1 MTLSTPTANRALLYA
16 VLSRLVSYPMTP
28 DLLRLI
34 GELDVPGPAG
44 RNAAGELR
52 RLRDAVGALGGPD
65 AAVDFLNR
73 EATRLFEGP
82 GQPAAPPF
90 GSFYLSGGT
99 LMGPE
104 TAAVR
109 RAYLDAGFLPDPSVN
124 LPPDHLSLELGFLGV
139 LSGRAGDEV
148 EPSAVSAR
156 LAWWDF
162 IATHLAPWL
171 ALWQADLRRAEAH
184 AFYLGVAGFISE
196 ILEADLAW
204 LDEHGRAN
212 AGEAAEGR

>member
-1 MTLSTPTANRALLYA
+1 MILMPATRDRALLYT
-16 VLSRLVSYPMTP
+16 VLSRLVSYPVTP

-34 GELDVPGPAG
+34 GDLDVPGPAG
-44 RNAAGELR
+44 HGAAGELR
-52 RLRDAVGALGGPD
+52 RLREAVGALGGPD
-65 AAVDFLNR
+65 AAVEPLNR

-124 LPPDHLSLELGFLGV
+124 LPPDHLALELGFLGV
-139 LSGRAGDEV
+139 LAERAGDGADAE
-148 EPSAVSAR
+148 AASAR
-156 LAWWDF
+156 RAWWDF

-171 ALWQADLRRAEAH
+171 ALWQADLRRAESH
-184 AFYLGVAGFISE
+184 EFYLGVAGFISE

-204 LDEHGRAN
+204 LDDHDRA
-212 AGEAAEGR
+212 GGSEAAERR

>member
-1 MTLSTPTANRALLYA
+1 MTIATPTRNRALLYA

-34 GELDVPGPAG
+34 GDLDVPGPAG
-44 RNAAGELR
+44 RDAAAELT
-52 RLRDAVGALGGPD
+52 RLREAVAALGGTD
-65 AAVDFLNR
+65 AAVEALNR

-109 RAYLDAGFLPDPSVN
+109 RAYLDAGFLPDPSVH

-139 LSGRAGDEV
+139 LAERAGDEV
-148 EPSAVSAR
+148 EARASSAR
-156 LAWWDF
+156 LAWWEF
-162 IATHLAPWL
+162 VATHLAPWL

-184 AFYLGVAGFISE
+184 PFYLGVAGFISE

-212 AGEAAEGR
+212 AGEPAE